1 MMQGPR
7 LPPGIDPT
15 YLLDH
20 AVPLMAVVV
29 VGVLGAVV
37 LRVLRRSPVGEA
49 VAEPIGERTRRRFGP
64 APGGERRRLGE
75 LEDQGARLR
84 GQVSELAER
93 LHLAERLLAARR
105 ERTLG
110 AGQ

>member
-1 MMQGPR
+1 MMQAPP

-15 YLLDH
+15 YLLDQV
-20 AVPLMAVVV
+20 APLIALVV
-29 VGVLGAVV
+29 VGALGVV
-37 LRVLRRSPVGEA
+37 VFRLLLRSPVGEA
-49 VAEPIGERTRRRFGP
+49 VAEQIRARTRRRFGP
-64 APGGERRRLGE
+64 APAGEPPRLAE
-75 LEDQGARLR
+75 LEDQVARLS

-93 LHLAERLLAARR
+93 LDFAERLLAARR